1 MPGLVFKWFPFCEFS
16 LFDTPQGQFSGSLCL
31 GISEPNPKAQGLIS
45 SSRTDE
51 MKMTSLFFRLL
62 VVVISKIWF
71 TISSVS
77 LHPVCLS
84 LYMINGLYY
93 VEIYSFNTQFDENWY
108 HELPYEQAIPLLGI
122 YPERTETSLE
132 KIHVPQCS
140 QQHYL

>member
-1 MPGLVFKWFPFCEFS
+1 
-16 LFDTPQGQFSGSLCL
+16 
-31 GISEPNPKAQGLIS
+31 
-45 SSRTDE
+45 

-84 LYMINGLYY
+84 LYMINGLCY

-122 YPERTETSLE
+122 YPERNRNIIGKDTCTTMFIAALF
-132 KIHVPQCS
+132 IIATI
-140 QQHYL
+140 